1 MAPSSGIVGRGHRPS
16 SAGRDWRYAVAS
28 SRRASDTS
36 GVTDVSDMRAR
47 YEHALAEIT
56 EMKGA
61 LAERA
66 RHVAELE
73 QRLMRQVEEGAR
85 EKPRTRDPV
94 AAEPTKSDLARA
106 VAAAEAEK
114 ALAQAERDRLDE
126 RERNIR
132 RVERELAGLRVQLD
146 EEWKRLASSGS
157 ALAQPRPA
165 DSQTESEPP
174 PPTPLPQPSPDPEL
188 DPAAAAR
195 QRTTKPR

>member
-132 RVERELAGLRVQLD
+132 RVERELAGLRVQL
-146 EEWKRLASSGS
+146 EKEWLRRTGS
-157 ALAQPRPA
+157 APPQPQPA
-165 DSQTESEPP
+165 EPKPETEPP
-174 PPTPLPQPSPDPEL
+174 PPTPLPQPPSEPEL
-188 DPAAAAR
+188 DPAASSRWRAR
-195 QRTTKPR
+195 DR